1 MSAARL
7 RLRRHL
13 HHLHHLH
20 RHRHHLH
27 LHLLHHLRLRRTF
40 SGHAGDVFAISAAPS
55 GAWIVSGSGDHTVRV
70 WDLTDGSD
78 DEATQVLEA
87 TTDGAAAA
95 AAGDGAAPPPAT
107 NTLGVTSVCVSSDSR
122 LVAAGYLD
130 RMVRLWA
137 AGQTARHPFELAAA
151 LPGHQ
156 DAVYSVAFSPDCATL
171 ASASLDRSI
180 HLWSIRP
187 PEAADGVPT
196 AQYTQRLLGHQDLVL
211 SVGYTSDGALL
222 CAILPNVPASS
233 ARNSAPIS
241 DASRRRRHA
250 QASTSSPAR
259 RTGWSTC
266 GTLPRALAS

>member
-1 MSAARL
+1 M
-7 RLRRHL
+7 
-13 HHLHHLH
+13 
-20 RHRHHLH
+20 
-27 LHLLHHLRLRRTF
+27 
-40 SGHAGDVFAISAAPS
+40 
-55 GAWIVSGSGDHTVRV
+55 
-70 WDLTDGSD
+70 
-78 DEATQVLEA
+78 LEA

-211 SVGYTSDGALL
+211 SVGYTSDGT
-222 CAILPNVPASS
+222 S
-233 ARNSAPIS
+233 ATLRNSAQR
-241 DASRRRRHA
+241 SREFCP
-250 QASTSSPAR
+250 QF
-259 RTGWSTC
+259 
-266 GTLPRALAS
+266 RADL

>member
-1 MSAARL
+1 M
-7 RLRRHL
+7 
-13 HHLHHLH
+13 
-20 RHRHHLH
+20 
-27 LHLLHHLRLRRTF
+27 
-40 SGHAGDVFAISAAPS
+40 
-55 GAWIVSGSGDHTVRV
+55 
-70 WDLTDGSD
+70 
-78 DEATQVLEA
+78 LEA

-222 CAILPNVPASS
+222 LGAILPKMFREFCP
-233 ARNSAPIS
+233 
-241 DASRRRRHA
+241 
-250 QASTSSPAR
+250 QF
-259 RTGWSTC
+259 
-266 GTLPRALAS
+266 RADV

>member
-1 MSAARL
+1 M
-7 RLRRHL
+7 
-13 HHLHHLH
+13 
-20 RHRHHLH
+20 
-27 LHLLHHLRLRRTF
+27 
-40 SGHAGDVFAISAAPS
+40 
-55 GAWIVSGSGDHTVRV
+55 
-70 WDLTDGSD
+70 
-78 DEATQVLEA
+78 LEA

-211 SVGYTSDGALL
+211 SVGYTSDGTTL
-222 CAILPNVPASS
+222 
-233 ARNSAPIS
+233 RNYAQC
-241 DASRRRRHA
+241 SREFCP
-250 QASTSSPAR
+250 QF
-259 RTGWSTC
+259 
-266 GTLPRALAS
+266 RAHV

>member
-1 MSAARL
+1 
-7 RLRRHL
+7 
-13 HHLHHLH
+13 
-20 RHRHHLH
+20 
-27 LHLLHHLRLRRTF
+27 
-40 SGHAGDVFAISAAPS
+40 
-55 GAWIVSGSGDHTVRV
+55 
-70 WDLTDGSD
+70 
-78 DEATQVLEA
+78 VLEA

-95 AAGDGAAPPPAT
+95 AAAGDGAAPPPT

-211 SVGYTSDGALL
+211 SVGYTSDGETTRRNSAQ
-222 CAILPNVPASS
+222 ISASS
-233 ARNSAPIS
+233 ARKFRADLSRV
-241 DASRRRRHA
+241 SRRRRRPT

-266 GTLPRALAS
+266 GTPPPARAS